1 MGREM
6 MTELWFGGSWW
17 NSRKST
23 SESTDKVV
31 LGILAFEV
39 AGLMSRVVNL
49 WHSLDETEI
58 LKLREE
64 IANSIGIQKLIS
76 DDENYL
82 MDLALNELIE
92 NFGNLAMS
100 VARLGKKCSDPVY
113 HRFEH
118 FIKDPISN
126 NFEWFGWEYRWKK
139 MERKVKKMERF
150 VAVTMQLIQ
159 ELEVLAE
166 HEQTLR
172 RMQRNTESDRVKL
185 LECQQKVMWQRQEV
199 KNLRQMS
206 PWVRTYDYIV
216 RLLLRSLLT
225 ILERIKIVFGT
236 NQVASIDGSNDSDYI
251 DSGCLSRSHSFST
264 RSYSFSTLIP
274 SSVYP
279 SDNNLCGSSSGPL
292 GRSFSK
298 SVQITGKHRTYS
310 KQLQSHYQSTA
321 LHGKQ
326 PHSKSKR
333 SVHVGVAPFKG
344 CMSAGSDS
352 PILVSCKPIGTGSTR
367 FNGAYSKNIDKI
379 NNSKMESLSCSNKI
393 YSKLSI
399 FNTKRLLSAPTS
411 TLGDAALSLR
421 YANVIILIEKL
432 VSFPHLIGHD
442 ARDDLYN
449 MLPTTMRNALRVK
462 LKSYAK
468 TLASFL
474 YDASL
479 AAQWSLALVRILEWL
494 APLAHNMIRWQ
505 SERSFE
511 EHHVV
516 SRSNVLLVQ
525 TLHFANQ
532 EKTEAAITE
541 LLVGLNYVCMIGRAH
556 NEKALKD
563 SAGSGCTQY
572 LLKRDDI
579 R

>member
-6 MTELWFGGSWW
+6 VIESWFGSSWW
-17 NSRKST
+17 NPRKSA

-39 AGLMSRVVNL
+39 TRLMSKVVNL
-49 WHSLDETEI
+49 WHALDDREI

-64 IANSIGIQKLIS
+64 IADSIGIQRLVS

-82 MDLALNELIE
+82 MDLALNEVIE
-92 NFGNLAMS
+92 NFGNLAKS
-100 VARLGKKCSDPVY
+100 VARLGKKCTDPVY
-113 HRFEH
+113 RRFEH
-118 FIKDPISN
+118 FINDPILN

-150 VAVTMQLIQ
+150 VAVTMQLTQ

-166 HEQTLR
+166 LEQTLR
-172 RMQRNTESDRVKL
+172 RMQRNAESDRVKL
-185 LECQQKVMWQRQEV
+185 LESQQKVMWQRQEV
-199 KNLRQMS
+199 KNLREMS
-206 PWVRTYDYIV
+206 PWIRTYDYIV

-236 NQVASIDGSNDSDYI
+236 NQMATVDGNNDFESMNSD
-251 DSGCLSRSHSFST
+251 CLSRSH
-264 RSYSFSTLIP
+264 SFSTLIP

-279 SDNNLCGSSSGPL
+279 SDNNICGFSSGPL
-292 GRSFSK
+292 GRTFSK
-298 SVQITGKHRTYS
+298 SVQITHKYRTNSKH
-310 KQLQSHYQSTA
+310 LQCHHQSTA
-321 LHGKQ
+321 LHGKHQ
-326 PHSKSKR
+326 HLKIKR
-333 SVHVGVAPFKG
+333 SSHVGVGPFKG
-344 CMSAGSDS
+344 CLSAGSDS
-352 PILVSCKPIGTGSTR
+352 PILESCKPIGTGSMR
-367 FNGAYSKNIDKI
+367 FSRPYTKTIDNI
-379 NNSKMESLSCSNKI
+379 NNSKMESSSCSNKI

-399 FNTKRLLSAPTS
+399 FNTKCLLNAPPS
-411 TLGDAALSLR
+411 TLGDAALALR

-432 VSFPHLIGHD
+432 VSSPHLIGHD

-468 TLASFL
+468 TLASFI

-479 AAQWSLALVRILEWL
+479 AAEWSLALVRILEWL

-505 SERSFE
+505 SERNFE
-511 EHHVV
+511 EQHVV

-525 TLHFANQ
+525 TLYFANQ
-532 EKTEAAITE
+532 AKTEAAITE
-541 LLVGLNYVCMIGRAH
+541 LLVGLNYVYRIERAH
-556 NEKALKD
+556 NEKAVHD
-563 SAGSGCTQY
+563 SAGSGGCTQY
-572 LLKRDDI
+572 LIKRDDI